1 MSQGVANP
9 GIQPYKDTALYNDL
23 YYIVPYLYFALKC
36 KLAEW
41 VSSRETPLC
50 QSNSINHSM
59 MSVNSDTGQK

>member
-36 KLAEW
+36 KLAE
-41 VSSRETPLC
+41 
-50 QSNSINHSM
+50 
-59 MSVNSDTGQK
+59 